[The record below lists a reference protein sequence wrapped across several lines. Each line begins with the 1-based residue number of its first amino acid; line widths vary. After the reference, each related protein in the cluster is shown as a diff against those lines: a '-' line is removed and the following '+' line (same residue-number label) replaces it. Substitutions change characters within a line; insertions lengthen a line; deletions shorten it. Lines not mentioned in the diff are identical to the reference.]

1 VAAFAALG
9 ARGPLNLQGFMTSD
23 GIRFFEANP
32 RFTGSSQVR
41 TLLGY
46 REVEAAVRHFA
57 LQEPPSRVRAC
68 LKPVSGWVCLRQM
81 TERVVPRVWVERFE
95 TEKVLRAALPMRR
108 AVVTGASG
116 YLGPTLVRTLLERE
130 VVAEVI
136 APVRDPKR
144 AKAGWDG
151 EAGAV
156 HFEPWDGAREPP
168 CLDGADL
175 VVHAAAIR
183 PQLAQASDRLFQDNL
198 ALTHAVLR
206 GVWKHQNPLFV
217 FISS

>member
-1 VAAFAALG
+1 
-9 ARGPLNLQGFMTSD
+9 
-23 GIRFFEANP
+23 
-32 RFTGSSQVR
+32 
-41 TLLGY
+41 
-46 REVEAAVRHFA
+46 
-57 LQEPPSRVRAC
+57 
-68 LKPVSGWVCLRQM
+68 M

-136 APVRDPKR
+136 APVRDPKG